1 MLHFGDHTTIASP
14 QFGDPLKVI
23 ILQLAHFGLL
33 CQESFQA
40 LLLLFI
46 QLQFLELLLEVYQV
60 CPGEGKRS
68 RRNSQETA
76 RTAPEKEEWLFFF
89 LGKWRER
96 TENHCLTSTQSLI

>member
-46 QLQFLELLLEVYQV
+46 QLQFLELLLKVYQV
-60 CPGEGKRS
+60 CPGEAKRRAEKPS
-68 RRNSQETA
+68 GDGEDSA
-76 RTAPEKEEWLFFF
+76 RERGVAFF
-89 LGKWRER
+89 LFREVEGK
-96 TENHCLTSTQSLI
+96 N